1 MIDEIL
7 GFIFD
12 VLLELVPA
20 VVWKFLFL
28 LIGIIMTVI
37 GVTVLEESTQTGG
50 ALIVVGTLSMIG
62 SLVSLYR

>member
-20 VVWKFLFL
+20 VVWKLLFL

-50 ALIVVGTLSMIG
+50 ALIVVRTLSMIG